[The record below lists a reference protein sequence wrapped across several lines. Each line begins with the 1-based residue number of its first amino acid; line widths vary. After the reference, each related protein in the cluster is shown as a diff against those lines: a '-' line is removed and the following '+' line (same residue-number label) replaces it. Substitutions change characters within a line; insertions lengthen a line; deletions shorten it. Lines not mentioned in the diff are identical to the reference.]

1 VLASGSSG
9 NAALLATEKT
19 RILVDAGLSFKEL
32 ARRLAL
38 AGEDTARV
46 NAVLVTH
53 EHSDHVAGL
62 ARLARKIENVV
73 IYTTIRTAA
82 ALTWDDCTPRLET
95 FQAGCRFRVGDVDVD
110 SFTIPHDAIDPVGFC
125 FHADGIKIGVATDLG
140 YVTDSV
146 RVHLRGTHALLLEA
160 NHDLEMLKVGPY
172 PWMVK
177 QRVMSRV
184 GHLSNDGMHDFLL
197 RDFAPAAPNLVL
209 GHLSEHN
216 NHPAIVRLVASQA
229 LERRSLETRL
239 VIASQKQPTETFE
252 F

>member
-1 VLASGSSG
+1 LTAG
-9 NAALLATEKT
+9 NTC
-19 RILVDAGLSFKEL
+19 ILIDAGLSYKEL

-38 AGEDTARV
+38 AGEQPERLQ
-46 NAVLVTH
+46 AVLVTH

-62 ARLARKIENVV
+62 ARLARKQPQIV

-82 ALTWDDCTPRLET
+82 ALSWDGCTPRVEA
-95 FQAGCRFRVGDVDVD
+95 FQAGCRFCVGGIDVE

-125 FHADGIKIGVATDLG
+125 FHAEGIKIGVATDLG

-184 GHLSNDGMHDFLL
+184 GHLSNDGMHDFVL
-197 RDFAPAAPNLVL
+197 RDFAPSAPNLVL

-216 NHPAIVRLVASQA
+216 NHPEIVKLVANQA
-229 LERRSLETRL
+229 LERRGLSARL
-239 VIASQKQPTETFE
+239 VVASQKTPTEAFE